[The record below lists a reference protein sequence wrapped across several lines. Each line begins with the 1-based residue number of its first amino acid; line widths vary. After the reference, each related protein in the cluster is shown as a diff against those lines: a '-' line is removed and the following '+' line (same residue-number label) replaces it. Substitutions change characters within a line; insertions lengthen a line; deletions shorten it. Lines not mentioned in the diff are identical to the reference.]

1 MSIDFFFTKTRPVKS
16 PTRGTAE
23 SAGIDFFVPDD
34 FVETI
39 VEPGSSILIPSGIK
53 CAYPP
58 GYALILFNKS
68 GIATK
73 YKLTSLAC
81 VCDSDYQ
88 GEVHISL
95 INIGKETV
103 TITPGM
109 KIAQFILVPVSLA
122 EPIEMKISK
131 DPVTNEDHMWSKWSM
146 MSSTRNSVESERGY
160 GGFGS
165 TGES

>member
-1 MSIDFFFTKTRPVKS
+1 MSIDFFFIKTRDVKS
-16 PTRGTAE
+16 PIRGTAE
-23 SAGIDFFVPDD
+23 SAGIDFFVPED
-34 FVETI
+34 FEQVE
-39 VEPGSSILIPSGIK
+39 VRPGSSILIPSGIK

-88 GEVHISL
+88 GEIHISL
-95 INIGKETV
+95 INAGKDIV

-109 KIAQFILVPVSLA
+109 KIAQFILVPVSLV
-122 EPIEMKISK
+122 EPRELGSET
-131 DPVTNEDHMWSKWSM
+131 DLWNSWSN
-146 MSSTRNSVESERGY
+146 MSTSRSSVASSRGE

-165 TGES
+165 TGEF

>member
-1 MSIDFFFTKTRPVKS
+1 MSIDFFFTKVRPVKS

-23 SAGIDFFVPDD
+23 SAGIDFFVPED
-34 FVETI
+34 FDEIEVR
-39 VEPGSSILIPSGIK
+39 PGSSTLIPSGIK

-88 GEVHISL
+88 GEIHISL
-95 INIGKETV
+95 INVGKDMV
-103 TITPGM
+103 KISPGM
-109 KIAQFILVPVSLA
+109 KIAQFILVPISLV
-122 EPIEMKISK
+122 EPREIDSDDELW
-131 DPVTNEDHMWSKWSM
+131 DLWSK
-146 MSSTRNSVESERGY
+146 MSTLRSSSESSRGD

-165 TGES
+165 TGEF

>member
-1 MSIDFFFTKTRPVKS
+1 MSIDFFFTKVRPVKS

-34 FVETI
+34 FEPVE
-39 VEPGSSILIPSGIK
+39 VLPGNSTLIPSGIK

-88 GEVHISL
+88 GEIHISL
-95 INIGKETV
+95 INAGLDAV
-103 TITPGM
+103 SITPGM
-109 KIAQFILVPVSLA
+109 KIAQFILVPVDLA
-122 EPIEMKISK
+122 IPREVETEEVLWNSW
-131 DPVTNEDHMWSKWSM
+131 ESM
-146 MSSTRNSVESERGY
+146 GRGRSSERGE

-165 TGES
+165 TGEF

>member
-34 FVETI
+34 FQETT
-39 VEPGSSILIPSGIK
+39 VRPGSSILIPSGIK

-73 YKLTSLAC
+73 YNLTSLAC

-88 GEVHISL
+88 GEIHISL
-95 INIGKETV
+95 INVGKDPAV
-103 TITPGM
+103 VTPGM
-109 KIAQFILVPVSLA
+109 KIAQFILVPISLV
-122 EPIEMKISK
+122 EPKEL
-131 DPVTNEDHMWSKWSM
+131 DDEGNLWQEWSSM
-146 MSSTRNSVESERGY
+146 SGRSNGSSERGD

-165 TGES
+165 TGEF

>member
-1 MSIDFFFTKTRPVKS
+1 MSIDFFFTKVRPVKS

-34 FVETI
+34 FEPVE
-39 VEPGSSILIPSGIK
+39 VLPGNSTLIPSGIK

-88 GEVHISL
+88 GEIHISL
-95 INIGKETV
+95 INAGLDAV
-103 TITPGM
+103 SITPGM
-109 KIAQFILVPVSLA
+109 KIAQFILVPVDLA
-122 EPIEMKISK
+122 VPREVETEEVLWNSW
-131 DPVTNEDHMWSKWSM
+131 ESM
-146 MSSTRNSVESERGY
+146 GRGGSSERGE

-165 TGES
+165 TGEF

>member
-1 MSIDFFFTKTRPVKS
+1 MSTDFFFIKTRPVKS
-16 PTRGTAE
+16 PVRGTSE

-34 FVETI
+34 FEQITVG
-39 VEPGSSILIPSGIK
+39 PGTSVLIPSGIK

-58 GYALILFNKS
+58 GHALILFNKS

-88 GEVHISL
+88 GEIHISL
-95 INIGKETV
+95 INIGNDEV
-103 TITPGM
+103 TISPGM
-109 KIAQFILVPVSLA
+109 KIAQFILVPVETPQPEEVAS
-122 EPIEMKISK
+122 E
-131 DPVTNEDHMWSKWSM
+131 EDLWSIW
-146 MSSTRNSVESERGY
+146 RRGRSVEGSERGE

-165 TGES
+165 TGEF

>member
-16 PTRGTAE
+16 PMRGTAE
-23 SAGIDFFVPDD
+23 SAGIDFFVPED
-34 FVETI
+34 FTETT
-39 VEPGSSILIPSGIK
+39 VRPGSSILIPSGIK

-58 GYALILFNKS
+58 NHALILFNKS

-88 GEVHISL
+88 GEIHISL
-95 INIGKETV
+95 INAGKDNV
-103 TITPGM
+103 TISPGM
-109 KIAQFILVPVSLA
+109 KIAQFILVPISLA
-122 EPIEMKISK
+122 EPKELESEE
-131 DPVTNEDHMWSKWSM
+131 TLWEQWST
-146 MSSTRNSVESERGY
+146 MSTQRQSDKSTRGS

-165 TGES
+165 TGEF

>member
-1 MSIDFFFTKTRPVKS
+1 MSIDFFFTKVRPVKS

-34 FVETI
+34 FEETI
-39 VEPGSSILIPSGIK
+39 VDPGSSILIPSGIK

-58 GYALILFNKS
+58 GHALILFNKS

-95 INIGKETV
+95 INIGKDPV
-103 TITPGM
+103 TISPGM
-109 KIAQFILVPVSLA
+109 KIAQFILVPVALA
-122 EPIEMKISK
+122 EPKELTTEDGLWDEWSGMSMKRRSSK
-131 DPVTNEDHMWSKWSM
+131 
-146 MSSTRNSVESERGY
+146 SSDRGS

-165 TGES
+165 TGEF

>member
-95 INIGKETV
+95 INIGQEMV

-122 EPIEMKISK
+122 EPREIEDES
-131 DPVTNEDHMWSKWSM
+131 NLWHKWSM
-146 MSSTRNSVESERGY
+146 QSMTRQGSESSRGE

>member
-1 MSIDFFFTKTRPVKS
+1 MSIDFFFTKVRPVKS

-34 FVETI
+34 FEPVE
-39 VEPGSSILIPSGIK
+39 VLPGNATLIPSGIK

-88 GEVHISL
+88 GEIHISL
-95 INIGKETV
+95 INAGLDAV
-103 TITPGM
+103 SITPGM
-109 KIAQFILVPVSLA
+109 KIAQFILVPVDLA
-122 EPIEMKISK
+122 IPREVETEEVLWNSW
-131 DPVTNEDHMWSKWSM
+131 ESM
-146 MSSTRNSVESERGY
+146 GRGGSSERGE

-165 TGES
+165 TGEF

>member
-1 MSIDFFFTKTRPVKS
+1 MSIDFFFIRTRPVK
-16 PTRGTAE
+16 PPVRGTAE
-23 SAGIDFFVPDD
+23 SAGIDFFVPED
-34 FVETI
+34 FEPTSVR
-39 VEPGSSILIPSGIK
+39 PGSSILIPSGIK

-73 YKLTSLAC
+73 YKMTSLAC

-88 GEVHISL
+88 GEIHISL
-95 INIGKETV
+95 INAGKDNV

-109 KIAQFILVPVSLA
+109 KIAQFILVPISLA
-122 EPIEMKISK
+122 EPKEL
-131 DPVTNEDHMWSKWSM
+131 N
-146 MSSTRNSVESERGY
+146 VESELWKEWSNMSITRSSSESSRGE

-165 TGES
+165 TGEF

>member
-1 MSIDFFFTKTRPVKS
+1 MSIDLFFTKVRPVKS

-34 FVETI
+34 FEETI
-39 VEPGSSILIPSGIK
+39 VDPSSSILIPSGIK

-88 GEVHISL
+88 GEIHISL
-95 INIGKETV
+95 INIGKESV
-103 TITPGM
+103 TIKPGM
-109 KIAQFILVPVSLA
+109 KIAQFILVPIALA
-122 EPIEMKISK
+122 EPKEMNISE
-131 DPVTNEDHMWSKWSM
+131 DAATNEEHMWSKWSS
-146 MSSTRNSVESERGY
+146 MSSARRNMESERGS

>member
-23 SAGIDFFVPDD
+23 SAGIDFFVPED
-34 FVETI
+34 FQETE
-39 VEPGSSILIPSGIK
+39 VRPGSSILIPSGIK

-58 GYALILFNKS
+58 GHALILFNKS

-88 GEVHISL
+88 GEIHISL
-95 INIGKETV
+95 INAGKDPVFIG
-103 TITPGM
+103 PGM

-122 EPIEMKISK
+122 QPTEVDSEDLLWKEWSQMNGRQQIS
-131 DPVTNEDHMWSKWSM
+131 
-146 MSSTRNSVESERGY
+146 SERGD

-165 TGES
+165 TGEF

>member
-34 FVETI
+34 FQETVI
-39 VEPGSSILIPSGIK
+39 RPGSSILIPSGIK

-58 GYALILFNKS
+58 SHALILFNKS

-73 YKLTSLAC
+73 YNLTSLAC

-88 GEVHISL
+88 GEIHISL
-95 INIGKETV
+95 INVGKDPVTV
-103 TITPGM
+103 SPGM
-109 KIAQFILVPVSLA
+109 KIAQFILVPISLA
-122 EPIEMKISK
+122 EPTEVESE
-131 DPVTNEDHMWSKWSM
+131 EDMWSRWSS
-146 MSSTRNSVESERGY
+146 MSSIRSKTESERGD

-165 TGES
+165 TGEF

>member
-1 MSIDFFFTKTRPVKS
+1 MSIDFFFTKVRPVKS
-16 PTRGTAE
+16 PIRGTAE

-53 CAYPP
+53 CAYPS

-88 GEVHISL
+88 GEIHISL
-95 INIGKETV
+95 INIGQETV
-103 TITPGM
+103 TISPGM

-122 EPIEMKISK
+122 EPKEIQDE
-131 DPVTNEDHMWSKWSM
+131 NELWHKWSLM
-146 MSSTRNSVESERGY
+146 TLARLDKGSLRGE

>member
-34 FVETI
+34 FQETEI
-39 VEPGSSILIPSGIK
+39 RPGTSILIPSGIK

-58 GYALILFNKS
+58 EYALILFNKS

-88 GEVHISL
+88 GEIHISL
-95 INIGKETV
+95 INAGKDPV
-103 TITPGM
+103 TISPGM

-122 EPIEMKISK
+122 EPKEVEGEN
-131 DPVTNEDHMWSKWSM
+131 DLWAKWSELSTM
-146 MSSTRNSVESERGY
+146 RSLNGSTRGE

-165 TGES
+165 TGEA

>member
-1 MSIDFFFTKTRPVKS
+1 MSIDFFFTKVRPVKS

-23 SAGIDFFVPDD
+23 SAGIDFFVPED
-34 FVETI
+34 FNETE
-39 VEPGSSILIPSGIK
+39 VRPGSSTLIPSGIK

-88 GEVHISL
+88 GEIHISL
-95 INIGKETV
+95 INVGKDSV
-103 TITPGM
+103 KITPGM
-109 KIAQFILVPVSLA
+109 KIAQFILVPVSLV
-122 EPIEMKISK
+122 EPKEIGTDDELW
-131 DPVTNEDHMWSKWSM
+131 DLWSK
-146 MSSTRNSVESERGY
+146 MSVIRSSSESTRGD

-165 TGES
+165 TGEF

>member
-1 MSIDFFFTKTRPVKS
+1 MSIDFFFTKVRPVKS

-23 SAGIDFFVPDD
+23 SAGIDFFVPED
-34 FVETI
+34 FDEIEVR
-39 VEPGSSILIPSGIK
+39 PGSSTLIPSGIK

-88 GEVHISL
+88 GEIHISL
-95 INIGKETV
+95 INVGKDMV
-103 TITPGM
+103 KISPGM
-109 KIAQFILVPVSLA
+109 KIAQFILVPISLV
-122 EPIEMKISK
+122 EPREIDADDELW
-131 DPVTNEDHMWSKWSM
+131 DLWSK
-146 MSSTRNSVESERGY
+146 MSTLRSSSESSRGD

-165 TGES
+165 TGEF

>member
-16 PTRGTAE
+16 PVRGTAE

-34 FVETI
+34 FQETS
-39 VEPGSSILIPSGIK
+39 VRPGYPILIPSGIK

-95 INIGKETV
+95 INVGKDPV
-103 TITPGM
+103 TISPGM
-109 KIAQFILVPVSLA
+109 KIAQFILVPIALAQPTELDSEDSLW
-122 EPIEMKISK
+122 
-131 DPVTNEDHMWSKWSM
+131 DTWSQMTGRQHAS
-146 MSSTRNSVESERGY
+146 SERGD

-165 TGES
+165 TGEF

>member
-1 MSIDFFFTKTRPVKS
+1 MSIDFFFVKTRQVKS
-16 PTRGTAE
+16 PVRGTSE

-34 FVETI
+34 FEPVE
-39 VEPGSSILIPSGIK
+39 VRPGSSILIPSGIK

-88 GEVHISL
+88 GEIHISL
-95 INIGKETV
+95 INVGKDMV
-103 TITPGM
+103 SINPGM
-109 KIAQFILVPVSLA
+109 KIAQFILVPISLA
-122 EPIEMKISK
+122 EPQELGSE
-131 DPVTNEDHMWSKWSM
+131 EDLWSSWSS
-146 MSSTRNSVESERGY
+146 MSASRQTSESSRGE

-165 TGES
+165 TGEF

>member
-1 MSIDFFFTKTRPVKS
+1 MSIDFFFTKVRPVKS

-34 FVETI
+34 FQEMEVR
-39 VEPGSSILIPSGIK
+39 PGSSVLIPSGIK

-88 GEVHISL
+88 GEIHISL
-95 INIGKETV
+95 INAGRDSV
-103 TITPGM
+103 TISPGM

-122 EPIEMKISK
+122 EPKEIE
-131 DPVTNEDHMWSKWSM
+131 TEDDLWDTWSGMSM
-146 MSSTRNSVESERGY
+146 ERRQQKSSRGS

-165 TGES
+165 TGEF

>member
-1 MSIDFFFTKTRPVKS
+1 MSIDFFFTKVRPVKS

-34 FVETI
+34 FNETE
-39 VEPGSSILIPSGIK
+39 VRPGSSTLIPSGIK

-88 GEVHISL
+88 GEIHISL
-95 INIGKETV
+95 INVGKDSV
-103 TITPGM
+103 KITPGM
-109 KIAQFILVPVSLA
+109 KIAQFILVPISLV
-122 EPIEMKISK
+122 EPKEIGADDELW
-131 DPVTNEDHMWSKWSM
+131 DLWSK
-146 MSSTRNSVESERGY
+146 MSVIRSSSESTRGD

-165 TGES
+165 TGEF

>member
-1 MSIDFFFTKTRPVKS
+1 MSTNFYFTKIRPVKS
-16 PTRGTAE
+16 PQRGTPE
-23 SAGIDFFVPDD
+23 SAGIDFFIPDD
-34 FVETI
+34 FTET
-39 VEPGSSILIPSGIK
+39 VVNPGSSTLIPSGIK

-58 GYALILFNKS
+58 GHALILFNKS

-88 GEVHISL
+88 GEIHISL
-95 INIGKETV
+95 INVGQEPV
-103 TITPGM
+103 TLSPGM
-109 KIAQFILVPVSLA
+109 KIAQFILVPISLA

-131 DPVTNEDHMWSKWSM
+131 DPVTNEDHMWSEWSM
-146 MSSTRNSVESERGY
+146 MSSTRNSVESERGS

-165 TGES
+165 TGEI

>member
-34 FVETI
+34 FEQVE
-39 VEPGSSILIPSGIK
+39 VRPGSSVLIPSGIK

-88 GEVHISL
+88 GEIHISL
-95 INIGKETV
+95 VNVGKDNV
-103 TITPGM
+103 TISPGM
-109 KIAQFILVPVSLA
+109 KIAQFILVPISLA
-122 EPIEMKISK
+122 EPKE
-131 DPVTNEDHMWSKWSM
+131 VTNEDHMWSQWSL
-146 MSSTRNSVESERGY
+146 MSPERGGMESERGS

-165 TGES
+165 TGEF

>member
-23 SAGIDFFVPDD
+23 SAGIDFFVPED
-34 FVETI
+34 FQETE
-39 VEPGSSILIPSGIK
+39 VRPGSSILIPSGIK

-58 GYALILFNKS
+58 GHALILFNKS

-88 GEVHISL
+88 GEIHISL
-95 INIGKETV
+95 INVGKDPVFIG
-103 TITPGM
+103 PGM

-122 EPIEMKISK
+122 QPTEVDSEDLLWKEWSQMNGRQQIS
-131 DPVTNEDHMWSKWSM
+131 
-146 MSSTRNSVESERGY
+146 SERGD

-165 TGES
+165 TGEF

>member
-1 MSIDFFFTKTRPVKS
+1 MSIDFFFTKVRPVKS

-34 FVETI
+34 FEPVE
-39 VEPGSSILIPSGIK
+39 VLPGNSTLIPSGIK

-88 GEVHISL
+88 GEIHISL
-95 INIGKETV
+95 INAGLDAV
-103 TITPGM
+103 SITPGM
-109 KIAQFILVPVSLA
+109 KIAQFILVPVDLA
-122 EPIEMKISK
+122 IPREVETEEVLWNSW
-131 DPVTNEDHMWSKWSM
+131 ESM
-146 MSSTRNSVESERGY
+146 GRGGSSERGE

-165 TGES
+165 TGEF

>member
-34 FVETI
+34 FQETE
-39 VEPGSSILIPSGIK
+39 VRPGTSILIPSGIK

-58 GYALILFNKS
+58 NHALILFNKS

-88 GEVHISL
+88 GEIHISL
-95 INIGKETV
+95 INAGKDPV
-103 TITPGM
+103 TISPGM
-109 KIAQFILVPVSLA
+109 KIAQFILVPISLA
-122 EPIEMKISK
+122 EPVEIDSEEGLWDRWSSMSTMRPASESK
-131 DPVTNEDHMWSKWSM
+131 
-146 MSSTRNSVESERGY
+146 RGT

-165 TGES
+165 TGEF